1 MTETPFTNH
10 AYFFR
15 MLRES
20 EDRVRELLTKH
31 RQELDLLTEALV
43 EHETLD
49 LKVSFFVRGV
59 GSVIFNWEFVFP
71 YAGGAKSHQRPE
83 AWE

>member
-1 MTETPFTNH
+1 
-10 AYFFR
+10 

-20 EDRVRELLTKH
+20 QDRVRELLVNH

-49 LKVSFFVRGV
+49 LKVLFLDAV
-59 GSVIFNWEFVFP
+59 N
-71 YAGGAKSHQRPE
+71 
-83 AWE
+83 